1 MLTCAGLFSYFIFNH
16 TDSYILRQV
25 SAHLQKPISET
36 TLIVMH
42 LGSGASVCAIKNGQS
57 IDTSMGLTPLDGLPG
72 ATRSGSVDPSMIFHY
87 RAETDG
93 EGVGRISRKAAG
105 EVHITDVRI
114 LPPFASNLP
123 ARRV

>member
-1 MLTCAGLFSYFIFNH
+1 
-16 TDSYILRQV
+16 
-25 SAHLQKPISET
+25 
-36 TLIVMH
+36 
-42 LGSGASVCAIKNGQS
+42 
-57 IDTSMGLTPLDGLPG
+57 MGLTPLDGLPG

-114 LPPFASNLP
+114 LPPFAINLP

>member
-1 MLTCAGLFSYFIFNH
+1 MLTFAGLFSYFIFNH
-16 TDSYILRQV
+16 TDSYILRHV
-25 SAHLQKPISET
+25 SAHLPQPISET

-114 LPPFASNLP
+114 LPPFAINLP